1 MSRPL
6 GTRRS
11 RPLRA
16 LSSLAAV
23 FSVVAVLAPAGA
35 VSAPSQQ
42 TTASI
47 SGQADWI
54 HNFSINVYV
63 TVQGFGG
70 PGGLNV
76 QVNQAT
82 PFGPATGG
90 GFTPIFCDG
99 TRNTYA
105 VGVFGMGPGPGFVL
119 GEALA
124 TAQAFCPS
132 PFPPGTDTQTIRI
145 TRP

>member
-1 MSRPL
+1 MSRNL
-6 GTRRS
+6 RTGQS

-16 LSSLAAV
+16 ISWLASA
-23 FSVVAVLAPAGA
+23 FAVVAVLAPAGA

-54 HNFSINVYV
+54 HNQSISVYV
-63 TVQGFGG
+63 TVQGVGG
-70 PGGLNV
+70 NGFLNV

-82 PFGPATGG
+82 PFGPMTGG
-90 GFTPIFCDG
+90 GGTPIFCDG
-99 TRNTYA
+99 TRNTY
-105 VGVFGMGPGPGFVL
+105 GVAIFGMGPGFQL
-119 GEALA
+119 DEALA

-132 PFPPGTDTQTIRI
+132 PFPSSGTDSQTIRI
-145 TRP
+145 TKP

>member
-1 MSRPL
+1 MKEVGIRRPWPRRRIWLL
-6 GTRRS
+6 GA
-11 RPLRA
+11 A
-16 LSSLAAV
+16 LTAAAALV
-23 FSVVAVLAPAGA
+23 PAGA
-35 VSAPSQQ
+35 VAQPTQQ

-54 HNFSINVYV
+54 HNFSISVYV

-70 PGGLNV
+70 QGGLNV

-82 PFGPATGG
+82 PFGPMTGG

-99 TRNTYA
+99 TRNTY
-105 VGVFGMGPGPGFVL
+105 GVAIFGMGPGFQL
-119 GEALA
+119 DQALA

-145 TRP
+145 TKP